1 MKRGRRRQQ
10 ELVFR
15 TWGGAREGAG
25 RKPKGDRAGMP
36 HLRRPSLP
44 KKRPVHV
51 TVRMERGVW
60 NLRTRRCFT
69 ELAKALWGGAER
81 FGFRLV
87 HYSVQGNHIHLLA
100 EAQDRR
106 ALARGMKGLGVRI
119 ARRLN
124 RVMGRRGRVVGDR
137 YHARALRTLAEVRN
151 VRHYLTNNARHHYG
165 LVGAD
170 PFASAAPVVEPDTYL
185 LRRLC

>member
-1 MKRGRRRQQ
+1 MAL
-10 ELVFR
+10 ELR
-15 TWGGAREGAG
+15 TWGGKREGAG
-25 RKPKGDRAGMP
+25 RKPKGRKAGMP
-36 HLRRPSLP
+36 HVTRPAVARRC
-44 KKRPVHV
+44 PVHV
-51 TVRMERGVW
+51 TVRMDRGVW

-69 ELAKALWGGAER
+69 VLAEAFWGGR
-81 FGFRLV
+81 DQFGFRLV
-87 HYSVQGNHIHLLA
+87 HYAVLGNHIHLLA
-100 EAQDRR
+100 EANDRR

-124 RVMGRRGRVVGDR
+124 RVMGRRGRVLADR

-151 VRHYLTNNARHHYG
+151 ARNYLTTNAHHHDG

-170 PFASAAPVVEPDTYL
+170 PYASTAPMVYPETWL